1 MFKEVQQYKSLIK
14 HFIIKMPLV
23 IITWNVKLE
32 KSLILFDKTKEKMY
46 LSNNNMKIKIIKTVK
61 YSNLMILSTN
71 KKLTLLILDL

>member
-1 MFKEVQQYKSLIK
+1 MKCKVR
-14 HFIIKMPLV
+14 
-23 IITWNVKLE
+23 

-61 YSNLMILSTN
+61 YSNLMILPTN

>member
-46 LSNNNMKIKIIKTVK
+46 LNNNMKIEIIKTEK
-61 YSNLMILSTN
+61 FSNLMNLPTN
-71 KKLTLLILDL
+71 KKLTLLISDL